1 LSNDLFLDKFKW
13 VVLGGVVAILL
24 AFGGLIF
31 ALTMTGRSNEKAEDS
46 SLAGEV
52 ATESPAAGDP
62 ERTETAPSQS
72 FEGTGK
78 KSQTFKAGG
87 GLTVIKLAHRGSSNF
102 VVLYGQGQANQ
113 LLVNEVG
120 KYEGSRALG
129 LPAGDYTLEIDTAGE
144 WAVSIDQ
151 SVPTTAEAPPQ
162 KLSGTGQAATKFF
175 ALKPGTASFRVSHE
189 GAGLFAPYLL
199 KADGKGLTNLA
210 NELGKFSGEKKVDI
224 TEEGVYVVDVSA
236 TGPWSIDVSQ

>member
-1 LSNDLFLDKFKW
+1 MSNDFFLDKFKW
-13 VVLGGVVAILL
+13 VVVGGVVAILL
-24 AFGGLIF
+24 AFGGLIVV
-31 ALTMTGRSNEKAEDS
+31 LTMTGRPAPKEEDS
-46 SLAGEV
+46 SLLAK
-52 ATESPAAGDP
+52 ESPAAGDA
-62 ERTETAPSQS
+62 ERTETVPGQS
-72 FEGTGK
+72 FEGKGK

-87 GLTVIKLAHRGSSNF
+87 GLTIIKLAHRGVSNF
-102 VVLYGQGQANQ
+102 VVLYGQGQATQ

-129 LPAGDYTLEIDTAGE
+129 LPAGDYVLDIDTDGD
-144 WAVSIDQ
+144 WAIQIDQ

-175 ALKPGTASFRVSHE
+175 SLKPGTANFKVSHE

-210 NELGKFSGEKKVDI
+210 NELGKFNGEKKVDI
-224 TEEGVYVVDVSA
+224 AEEGVYLVDVSA
-236 TGPWSIDVSQ
+236 TGPWSIEVSQ